1 MIINDEL
8 PWWHTSK
15 SLKCEMPK
23 WWKWWLD
30 VPGYKLDAE
39 HSGTLCGEPG
49 WKYSSNILLLITI
62 DNSIIIITIV
72 AIVHLITDL
81 TWDVAA
87 LLSLNLVAHL
97 PTHCIVII
105 GTTCD
110 QNFLLFGDFFFIVI
124 RMMEMMMIRKAMIV
138 IIMMMMILAMVTC
151 LGTFSQTSLGTW
163 LHTLRGTS
171 LQT

>member
-49 WKYSSNILLLITI
+49 WKYSSNILLHYWQQHHHHRCDCSPDHRSHVGCRGT
-62 DNSIIIITIV
+62 SV
-72 AIVHLITDL
+72 AQLGRTPANTL
-81 TWDVAA
+81 
-87 LLSLNLVAHL
+87 
-97 PTHCIVII
+97 HC
-105 GTTCD
+105 D
-110 QNFLLFGDFFFIVI
+110 HWNNMRPEQFLLFDDFFFIVI
-124 RMMEMMMIRKAMIV
+124 MMMEMMMIRKAMIV
-138 IIMMMMILAMVTC
+138 IIMMMMILTMVTC

>member
-15 SLKCEMPK
+15 SFNLCEMPK

-30 VPGYKLDAE
+30 LPGYKLDAE

-49 WKYSSNILLLITI
+49 WKYSSNILLHYWHHHRCDCSPDHRSHVGCRGT
-62 DNSIIIITIV
+62 SV
-72 AIVHLITDL
+72 AQLGHTPAN
-81 TWDVAA
+81 TF
-87 LLSLNLVAHL
+87 
-97 PTHCIVII
+97 CIVII

-110 QNFLLFGDFFFIVI
+110 QNFLLFDDFFFIVI
-124 RMMEMMMIRKAMIV
+124 MMMEMMMIRKAMIV
-138 IIMMMMILAMVTC
+138 IIMMMMILTMVTC

>member
-15 SLKCEMPK
+15 SFNLCEK
-23 WWKWWLD
+23 WFKWWLN

-49 WKYSSNILLLITI
+49 WKYSSNITI
-62 DNSIIIITIV
+62 DNSIITIV

-110 QNFLLFGDFFFIVI
+110 QNFLLFDDFFFIVI
-124 RMMEMMMIRKAMIV
+124 MMMEMMMIRKAMIV
-138 IIMMMMILAMVTC
+138 IIMMMMILTMVTC